1 MTALLLSAAALA
13 CFALGWRLR
22 GEYERAGR
30 LHEPDEHERG
40 GA

>member
-1 MTALLLSAAALA
+1 MKALLLSAAALA

-30 LHEPDEHERG
+30 LEPDEHERG